1 MKKPIAQP
9 MYQPDAE
16 DWSYQCLRRAKSP
29 RMQEIRA
36 LVDRVSD
43 VDVTVLLQGESGT
56 GKEVVANVLHV
67 RSPRRHGPFIRVNCA
82 ALPYELV
89 ENELFG
95 CDPGAFTGANREKPG
110 KFELAHTGTVFL
122 DEIGE
127 LDARLQAKLLH
138 VLQEGEV
145 TRLGSVDPRRIDV
158 RVIAATSRDLEAA
171 LRMGQFREDLFYRLN
186 VVNIMLPPLRDRKED
201 VVDLAEYFVHAHAQR
216 YRRHVPTLSTRFR
229 DLLIRYD
236 WPGNVREVEN
246 LMKRLVLM
254 GESAVQDDLIMSES
268 LPPEESLREVSRTA
282 AKGLERARILQVLD
296 ETHWNRRL
304 AAVTLR
310 MSYRSLLYKLKEIS
324 VTSEGVSG
332 APVEGTKR

>member
-1 MKKPIAQP
+1 MKRQTHHPVQ
-9 MYQPDAE
+9 QTDGE
-16 DWSYQCLRRAKSP
+16 DWAYQGLCRAKSP
-29 RMQEIRA
+29 RMQEVRA

-56 GKEVVANVLHV
+56 GKEVVANVLHAK
-67 RSPRRHGPFIRVNCA
+67 SLRRHRPFIRVNCA

-95 CDPGAFTGANREKPG
+95 CEPGAFTGATQEKPG

-122 DEIGE
+122 DEIGD
-127 LDARLQAKLLH
+127 LDPRLQAKLLH

-145 TRLGSVDPRRIDV
+145 TRLGSVDSRQVDIRI
-158 RVIAATSRDLEAA
+158 IAATSRDLETA

-186 VVNIMLPPLRDRKED
+186 VVNITLPPMRDRKED
-201 VVDLAEYFVHAHAQR
+201 VLDLAEYFLHAHAQR
-216 YRRHVPTLSTRFR
+216 YGRDVPTLSSRFR
-229 DLLIRYD
+229 GLLIRYD

-246 LMKRLVLM
+246 VMKRLVLV
-254 GESAVQDDLIMSES
+254 GEAAVQDDLTTTGA
-268 LPPEESLREVSRTA
+268 PPEESLHAVSRTA
-282 AKGLERARILQVLD
+282 VKDLERERILQVLD

-310 MSYRSLLYKLKEIS
+310 MSYRSLLYKLKEIDA
-324 VTSEGVSG
+324 TPEGSSG
-332 APVEGTKR
+332 ARAR